1 MYMPISWSCVSRGNQ
16 LPCSPICF
24 RLISSSAQRKPAL
37 CYPSFSINLD
47 NLAYWMLNMGF
58 YCQNSCLFR
67 KRIGVRSWFSLG
79 KIHFSWYTYVLSHFS
94 CVQLFQ
100 ILWTVACQAPLSM
113 GFSRQEY
120 WSGLS
125 FPSPGDLP
133 DRGTESWCLAL
144 QVDSLSSEPPG
155 KPLRIALLQE
165 QICQLKMT
173 IWICF

>member
-1 MYMPISWSCVSRGNQ
+1 MYMPVSWSCVSRGNQ

-125 FPSPGDLP
+125 CPPPGDLP
-133 DRGTESWCLAL
+133 NPVPA
-144 QVDSLSSEPPG
+144 G
-155 KPLRIALLQE
+155 KPHRQNNLGELSNSTYKWKYGGFSPVTPASV
-165 QICQLKMT
+165 
-173 IWICF
+173 